1 MACEKY
7 YGWMIRAALG
17 ELRPGEEREFRAHAA
32 VCADCRGQW
41 EEETCALSLNA
52 DGVLL
57 ALGTRVRLGQSLIV
71 RNPETFAETHGY
83 VVSLG
88 RTYGRRREVAIEF
101 AEPTED
107 FLPII
112 TRAAA

>member
-1 MACEKY
+1 MSTATAITKY
-7 YGWMIRAALG
+7 RERRRSSRGSICVDLIVG
-17 ELRPGEEREFRAHAA
+17 EH
-32 VCADCRGQW
+32 RGQW